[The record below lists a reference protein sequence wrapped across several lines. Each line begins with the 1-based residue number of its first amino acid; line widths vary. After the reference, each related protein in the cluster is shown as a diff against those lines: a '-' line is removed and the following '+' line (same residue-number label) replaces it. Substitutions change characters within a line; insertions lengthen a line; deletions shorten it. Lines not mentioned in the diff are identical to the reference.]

1 MAARPAEKCGWNEP
15 ILVVSLSE
23 SHGAV
28 FMTPARSAIRAH
40 RAHYTAPPQT
50 QLIRLR
56 DLLQIAKRGPMWNTR
71 QLDIFKPDA
80 KEPDDLTL
88 YYSGDL
94 GLISRPCVSIVGA
107 REASAQ
113 GRTRAT
119 RLARELVQRGVVIVS
134 GLAKGID
141 TAAHLSTLA
150 SGGRTVAVIGTPL
163 SKVSPVDNAPIQETI
178 WRDHLLITPFPEGR
192 EVFPS
197 NFPKRNR
204 VMAALSDATVIV
216 EANDDSGT
224 LHQAVACQ
232 KLGRWLFILK
242 SVVEAREWPKRF
254 LHIRNT
260 VVLERTQ
267 QIFDALAL

>member
-1 MAARPAEKCGWNEP
+1 MA
-15 ILVVSLSE
+15 
-23 SHGAV
+23 
-28 FMTPARSAIRAH
+28 PARSAIRAH

-260 VVLERTQ
+260 VVLERTE